1 MEFICWLI
9 FIKIVTQVV
18 KRLKKIDKKEEIE
31 KDKKDRDKKHCKKTF
46 MFKFSS
52 NVNDVMKAISNL
64 FFLRENFAH
73 TKSTKSTKT
82 QTSDFPPLRCFLC
95 T

>member
-1 MEFICWLI
+1 MS
-9 FIKIVTQVV
+9 QVV

-31 KDKKDRDKKHCKKTF
+31 KDKKDRDKKHCEKTF

-64 FFLRENFAH
+64 FFFARKFYTH
-73 TKSTKSTKT
+73 KKHKKHKDTNKQLSS
-82 QTSDFPPLRCFLC
+82 S
-95 T
+95 